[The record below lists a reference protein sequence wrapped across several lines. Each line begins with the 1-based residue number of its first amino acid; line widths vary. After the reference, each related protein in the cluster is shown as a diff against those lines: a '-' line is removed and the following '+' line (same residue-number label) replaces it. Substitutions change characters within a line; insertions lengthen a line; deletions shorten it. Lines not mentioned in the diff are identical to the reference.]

1 MKFKLSRPMTITIAS
16 VAILALVFIYIGVQM
31 HNKKPR
37 NSHLI
42 SNKSA
47 AELRLEKAPTVVVI
61 KAHAGEHKALV
72 KGYGEAQAHY
82 SITYTSDVS
91 GRVEKLMARFE
102 SGQMVKKGETLAIL
116 EDTSYR
122 QAVAEAKSDLAQAK
136 LDLLEEQRTGQ
147 QARLEWKRSGIKG
160 EPNSL
165 LVLREPQLAAQ
176 KAVVENAQ
184 YTLKKAQQDLNKTV
198 IKAPFDAL
206 IVDQNIQPG
215 SYVQSG
221 TSIAKLYSTDRVEIE
236 IPLSTQQWK
245 NLPQLSNDDL
255 ALPNAE
261 KWSVVLYSTD
271 GNSTW
276 QGYVNR
282 IELNVDTT
290 SRQRSLVVAVDHPFD
305 KAVGLLPGTFVQAQI
320 EGAMLDNTLKL
331 PASTISQK
339 GEIWFLTN
347 KNELQKA
354 TANKVFEKG
363 DFVYVTA
370 VAGLTDV
377 SIIKRPLSNYL
388 PGMLVIPKVEG

>member
-1 MKFKLSRPMTITIAS
+1 MKFKLSRPMIITIAS
-16 VAILALVFIYIGVQM
+16 VVILALICVYIAVQM

-37 NSHLI
+37 NSHLK
-42 SNKSA
+42 SHKSA
-47 AELRLEKAPTVVVI
+47 AELRLEKAPTVIVI
-61 KAHAGEHKALV
+61 NAQAGEHKALV
-72 KGYGEAQAHY
+72 KGYGEAQARY

-91 GRVEKLMARFE
+91 GRVEKLMPHFE
-102 SGQMVKKGETLAIL
+102 SGQIVKKGETLAVL

-122 QAVAEAKSDLAQAK
+122 QAVAEAKSDLAQAE

-176 KAVVENAQ
+176 KAVVENAE

-206 IVDQNIQPG
+206 IVKQNIQPG

-221 TSIAKLYSTDRVEIE
+221 TAIATLYSTDRVEIE
-236 IPLSTQQWK
+236 IPLSREQWK
-245 NLPQLSNDDL
+245 NLPELTNDDL

-261 KWSVVLYSTD
+261 KWSVALHSTD
-271 GNSTW
+271 GRSTW

-305 KAVGLLPGTFVQAQI
+305 KSVGLLPGTFVQAQI
-320 EGAMLDNTLKL
+320 EGAMLDNTWKL
-331 PASTISQK
+331 PASAISQK

>member
-1 MKFKLSRPMTITIAS
+1 MKFKLSRPMIITIAS
-16 VAILALVFIYIGVQM
+16 VVILALVFIYIGVQM

-37 NSHLI
+37 NRHLI

-102 SGQMVKKGETLAIL
+102 SGKMVKKGDTLAII
-116 EDTSYR
+116 EDTSYH

-184 YTLKKAQQDLNKTV
+184 YTLKKAQQELNKTV

-206 IVDQNIQPG
+206 IVDQYIQPG

-245 NLPQLSNDDL
+245 NLPPLSNDDL
-255 ALPNAE
+255 ALPNAA
-261 KWSVVLYSTD
+261 KWPVVLSSSD
-271 GNSTW
+271 GSSTW

-305 KAVGLLPGTFVQAQI
+305 KSVGLLPGTFVQAQI
-320 EGAMLDNTLKL
+320 EGAMLDNTWEL
-331 PASTISQK
+331 PASAISQK

-347 KNELQKA
+347 KNELQKV

-363 DFVYVTA
+363 GFVYVTA
-370 VAGLTDV
+370 VAGVTDV
-377 SIIKRPLSNYL
+377 TVIKRPLSNYL